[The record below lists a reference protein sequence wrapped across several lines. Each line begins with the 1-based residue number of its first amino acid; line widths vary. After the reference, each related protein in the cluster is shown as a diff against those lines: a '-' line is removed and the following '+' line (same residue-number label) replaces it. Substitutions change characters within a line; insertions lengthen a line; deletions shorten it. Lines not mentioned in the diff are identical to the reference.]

1 MVYCLKVWL
10 GQWCVYIKDGDLEDD
25 AQELI
30 TIFTDNTNAGADLLY
45 LFVF

>member
-1 MVYCLKVWL
+1 MVYCLKVCLL
-10 GQWCVYIKDGDLEDD
+10 GQWCVKDGDLEDD